1 MNTLVIIIFL
11 IGYLFIVMESFTKV
25 NKSAIAL
32 FMGVACWVFYM
43 LGHPELSAEEV
54 FLPCVGETCE
64 TILFLMGAMTIIEMV
79 DSNGGFNFVSR
90 YLRTTNAR
98 VLLWEVVCITFILS
112 ALLDNMTTT
121 IVMAMMLRKLVTD
134 TKQRMLYAGM
144 IVIAAN
150 SGGAFS
156 PIGDVTTIMLWIK
169 GCISTQSIIGNLF
182 LPSVVSVVV
191 PASIVTLW
199 LKGGGEDLGEELATE
214 IRETL
219 PATQNFF
226 SRKSKHAI
234 FFIGVVGLAL
244 VPVFHSLTGLPP
256 FVGVLALLSILW
268 IFTEIVIRR
277 NKRQPEPHSRVRVSD
292 ILRKIDMS
300 TILFFLGILF
310 AVGALG
316 ETGSLTQLGGWLSS
330 SFNNDVY
337 AINCIIGVLSS
348 VVDNVPL
355 VASAMGMYKI
365 EPSTATGVLQN
376 FAQDGDFWN
385 LLAYCAGTGGS
396 ILIIGSAAGVVIM
409 GLEKITFGWY
419 LRHFSWLALIGYLS
433 GIGIYYLQC
442 SF

>member
-1 MNTLVIIIFL
+1 MNTLVITIF
-11 IGYLFIVMESFTKV
+11 IVGYLFIVMESVTKV

-43 LGHPELSAEEV
+43 LGHPGLSAEEV

-79 DSNGGFNFVSR
+79 DSNGGFGFVSR
-90 YLRTTNAR
+90 YIRTTRAR

-121 IVMAMMLRKLVTD
+121 IIMTMMLRKLVTD
-134 TKQRMLYAGM
+134 RNQRLLYAGM

-169 GCISTQSIIGNLF
+169 GCVSTQGIIGNMF

-191 PASIVTLW
+191 PASIVTFW
-199 LKGGGEDLGEELATE
+199 LEGEVKSDAIIASEEE
-214 IRETL
+214 DSI
-219 PATQNFF
+219 PATQYFF
-226 SRKSKHAI
+226 LLKSKHAI

-244 VPVFHSLTGLPP
+244 VPVFHSMTGLPP
-256 FVGVLALLSILW
+256 FVGVLGLLSLLW
-268 IFTEIVIRR
+268 IFTEMVIR
-277 NKRQPEPHSRVRVSD
+277 NDTNPEESDSKIRVSD

-310 AVGALG
+310 AVGAVG
-316 ETGSLTQLGGWLSS
+316 ETGALTWLGQWLGQV
-330 SFNNDVY
+330 FHDDVY
-337 AINCIIGVLSS
+337 VINSIIGILSS

-355 VASAMGMYKI
+355 VASAMGMYNI
-365 EPSTATGVLQN
+365 EPSSATGVLQN

-409 GLEKITFGWY
+409 GLERITFGWY
-419 LRHFSWLALIGYLS
+419 LRRFSWLALAGYLS

-442 SF
+442 HL

>member
-1 MNTLVIIIFL
+1 MNTLVITIF
-11 IGYLFIVMESFTKV
+11 IVGYLFIVMESVTKV

-43 LGHPELSAEEV
+43 LGHPGLSAEEV

-79 DSNGGFNFVSR
+79 DSNGGFGFVSR
-90 YLRTTNAR
+90 YIRTTRAR

-121 IVMAMMLRKLVTD
+121 IIMTMMLRKLVTD
-134 TKQRMLYAGM
+134 RNQRLLYAGM

-169 GCISTQSIIGNLF
+169 GCVSTQGIIGNMF

-191 PASIVTLW
+191 PASIVTFW
-199 LKGGGEDLGEELATE
+199 LEGEVKSDAIIASEEE
-214 IRETL
+214 DSI
-219 PATQNFF
+219 PATQYFF
-226 SRKSKHAI
+226 LLKSKHAI

-244 VPVFHSLTGLPP
+244 VPVFHSMTGLPP
-256 FVGVLALLSILW
+256 FVGVLGLLSLLW
-268 IFTEIVIRR
+268 IFTEMVIR
-277 NKRQPEPHSRVRVSD
+277 NDTNPEESDSKIRVSD

-310 AVGALG
+310 AVGAVG
-316 ETGSLTQLGGWLSS
+316 ETGALTGLGQWLGQV
-330 SFNNDVY
+330 FHDDVY
-337 AINCIIGVLSS
+337 VINSIIGILSS

-355 VASAMGMYKI
+355 VASAMGMYNI
-365 EPSTATGVLQN
+365 EPSSATGVLQN

-409 GLEKITFGWY
+409 GLERITFGWY
-419 LRHFSWLALIGYLS
+419 LRRFSWLALAGYLS

-442 SF
+442 HL

>member
-1 MNTLVIIIFL
+1 
-11 IGYLFIVMESFTKV
+11 MESITKI

-43 LGHPELSAEEV
+43 FGHPGLSADEV

-79 DSNGGFNFVSR
+79 DSNGGFSFVSR
-90 YLRTTNAR
+90 YIRTTRAR
-98 VLLWEVVCITFILS
+98 VLLWEIVCITFILS

-121 IVMAMMLRKLVTD
+121 IIMTMMLRKLVSD
-134 TKQRMLYAGM
+134 RNQRLLYAGM

-169 GCISTQSIIGNLF
+169 GCVSTQGIIGNMF
-182 LPSVVSVVV
+182 LPSVASVVV
-191 PASIVTLW
+191 PATIVTFW
-199 LKGGGEDLGEELATE
+199 LEGKVRSDTRIALEEEDS
-214 IRETL
+214 I
-219 PATQNFF
+219 PATQYFF
-226 SRKSKHAI
+226 SQKSKHAI
-234 FFIGVVGLAL
+234 FLFGVVGLAL
-244 VPVFHSLTGLPP
+244 VPVFHSMTGLPP
-256 FVGVLALLSILW
+256 FVGVLGLLSLLW
-268 IFTEIVIRR
+268 IFTEMVIR
-277 NKRQPEPHSRVRVSD
+277 NDTNPEEPDSKIRVSD

-300 TILFFLGILF
+300 TSLFFLGILF
-310 AVGALG
+310 AVGAVG
-316 ETGSLTQLGGWLSS
+316 ETGALTWLGQWLGQA
-330 SFNNDVY
+330 FHNDVY
-337 AINCIIGVLSS
+337 AINSIIGILSS

-355 VASAMGMYKI
+355 VASAMGMYNI
-365 EPSTATGVLQN
+365 EPSSATGVLQN

-409 GLEKITFGWY
+409 GLERITFGWY
-419 LRHFSWLALIGYLS
+419 LRRFSWLALAGYLS

-442 SF
+442 HL